1 LQKKLK
7 QLSFS
12 CFLKPVCLFHL
23 SLYKTMEEKK
33 WPYSTPSQTGLIWPK
48 STNRLEFFFFP
59 TPQSRETGI
68 QIPTKLASFSPNN
81 TNSGR
86 VWHRLAFRPL
96 QCQLKKQGIPSRLQ
110 HLRVVEYLSVERVSC
125 IRILRTKEGVG
136 VGAGCLDQA
145 GGAVTGIG
153 FLLDMP
159 GSGGDA
165 KK

>member
-68 QIPTKLASFSPNN
+68 QIPTKLPHFPQTTPILAVCGIDWPSFLSNAS
-81 TNSGR
+81 
-86 VWHRLAFRPL
+86 
-96 QCQLKKQGIPSRLQ
+96 
-110 HLRVVEYLSVERVSC
+110 
-125 IRILRTKEGVG
+125 
-136 VGAGCLDQA
+136 
-145 GGAVTGIG
+145 
-153 FLLDMP
+153 
-159 GSGGDA
+159 
-165 KK
+165 